1 MRRLL
6 LATAATAALIPAGA
20 PAQSGEDARTV
31 VTVLKNQ
38 LDLATSYLGDQFD
51 VVRSGTI
58 RAVPADG
65 VLLVDYPE
73 LVFRMMIED
82 VYERLE
88 IILPAYR
95 FPAVVEG
102 ETIRLDYGGPYAMT
116 VARQEG
122 FDDMGG
128 VTWETDTLTTIA
140 MGDVSGSQILR
151 VPDGWTTGA
160 DVEVSDILV
169 TTDGAPEQVSLDGMS
184 VVLTSA
190 ERADRRWDMQSTVT
204 FESGWAETGGL
215 GQGVRWSRAD
225 QTLDMNG
232 YSIERGIEWNHLATD
247 LTSRME
253 MVDGHEFA
261 QALVDLWFGDDPLLE
276 AFHVSAGL
284 DGLALSDGRTATTV
298 GAIDYG
304 LGMSGMGGPEIDV
317 ALNIGVDGWS
327 VSGTPPEVAEIA
339 PQTVRLALAA
349 DAIPVRNL
357 IADAEAALIDGTD
370 PTPMMMGSL
379 ITSAAVLTVE
389 EVFVESPLSTL
400 SGGGTLRPDP
410 TAMMGAVGAFDF
422 RISGLPDTIAYVA
435 GSGMAD
441 ADETVAALTL
451 LQSLGQETT
460 DAETGAPYRHYR
472 MELTAQGQVLLNG
485 TDFLPLLRTL

>member
-6 LATAATAALIPAGA
+6 LASVATATLIPAGTQ
-20 PAQSGEDARTV
+20 AQSGEDARTV
-31 VTVLKNQ
+31 VTALKNQ
-38 LDLATSYLGDQFD
+38 LDLATTYLGDQFD
-51 VVRSGTI
+51 VVRSGAI

-73 LVFRMMIED
+73 LVFRMMVED
-82 VYERLE
+82 VYRRFD
-88 IILPAYR
+88 ITLPAYR
-95 FPAVVEG
+95 FPAIVEG

-116 VARQEG
+116 LAWLEG

-128 VTWETDTLTTIA
+128 IRWETDTLTTIA

-160 DVEVSDILV
+160 DIAVSDVLI
-169 TTDGAPEQVSLDGMS
+169 TTEGEPGQVSLDGMS

-190 ERADRRWDMQSTVT
+190 QRDDRRWDVQSTLSMG
-204 FESGWAETGGL
+204 SGWVQADRL
-215 GQGVRWSRAD
+215 GQGMRWDGAD
-225 QTLDMNG
+225 QAYDITG
-232 YSIERGIEWNHLATD
+232 YSFERAIEWNDLATD
-247 LTSRME
+247 LTSRRGV
-253 MVDGHEFA
+253 VDEQELA
-261 QALVDLWFGDDPLLE
+261 QGLVDLWFGEDPLLE
-276 AFHVSAGL
+276 SLRHSAGV
-284 DGLALSDGRTATTV
+284 DGLILSDGRTAVTL

-304 LGMSGMGGPEIDV
+304 LGMAGMGGPEIDI
-317 ALNIGVDGWS
+317 ALNVGVDGWS
-327 VSGTPPEVAEIA
+327 ASDVPPVVAEIA

-357 IADAEAALIDGTD
+357 IADAEAALRDGMD
-370 PTPMMMGSL
+370 PTPTMTRTL
-379 ITSAAVLTVE
+379 ISSAAVLSVE
-389 EVFVESPLSTL
+389 EVFIESPLTTL
-400 SGGGTLRPDP
+400 SGGGTLRTDP
-410 TAMMGAVGAFDF
+410 TATMGAVGAFDF

-460 DAETGAPYRHYR
+460 DAETGEPYRHYR